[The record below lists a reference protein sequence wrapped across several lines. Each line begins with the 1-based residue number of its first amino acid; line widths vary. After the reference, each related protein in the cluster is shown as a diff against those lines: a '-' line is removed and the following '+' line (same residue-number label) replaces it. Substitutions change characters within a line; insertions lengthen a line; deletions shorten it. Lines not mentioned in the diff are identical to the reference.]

1 MKVIPLNENSGP
13 NTHART
19 YTHASTCNTS
29 RSMSSFNVLLWK
41 LENMAH
47 VYSKICR
54 SFQTCS
60 IYSDNYRRPSLLTP
74 DLCIGALSLIPLRI
88 SLFVLLSQTNHWAGR
103 HTPHRTL
110 KLEQFTHHGGIG
122 GHCMSIIGFGRPR
135 IDDFQFFRVFSFSR
149 RTPQLKSGQ
158 VQYREIGRTKSDRI
172 N

>member
-13 NTHART
+13 NTHAHT
-19 YTHASTCNTS
+19 YTHASTWNTS
-29 RSMSSFNVLLWK
+29 RSMSPFNVLLWK

-47 VYSKICR
+47 VYSEIRR

-122 GHCMSIIGFGRPR
+122 GHCMSIIGFGRPESMTFNFSVSFL
-135 IDDFQFFRVFSFSR
+135 FQDALPNSKAAKFNTER
-149 RTPQLKSGQ
+149 
-158 VQYREIGRTKSDRI
+158 
-172 N
+172 